1 MDVFDQMHTLW
12 EVAKLPFNEFLSL
25 LKLTPNLC
33 ATRFCI
39 PCGTMED
46 WMDGTA
52 DVPPHDRLMMA
63 EAMGILDIR
72 SRYNAD

>member
-1 MDVFDQMHTLW
+1 
-12 EVAKLPFNEFLSL
+12 
-25 LKLTPNLC
+25 
-33 ATRFCI
+33 
-39 PCGTMED
+39 MED